1 MNDYKGF
8 IITESKYIEES
19 HPQYNYLAFRAEN
32 IIGQYIESVF
42 HDLDLKIKT
51 YDELLN
57 IFLRNL
63 DNFISKIEKTY

>member
-1 MNDYKGF
+1 MKDYKGF

-32 IIGQYIESVF
+32 NKGQYTESVF
-42 HDLDLKIKT
+42 HDLDLKMKT

-57 IFLRNL
+57 IFLRNVN
-63 DNFISKIEKTY
+63 NFINKLEGII